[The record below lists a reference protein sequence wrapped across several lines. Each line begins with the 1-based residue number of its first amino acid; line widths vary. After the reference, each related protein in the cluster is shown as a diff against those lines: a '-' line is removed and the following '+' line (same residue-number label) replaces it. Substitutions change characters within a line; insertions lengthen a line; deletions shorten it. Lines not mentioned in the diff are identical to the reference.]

1 MSSIDRFEAAV
12 SRCPVVGIF
21 RWPEPVDVV
30 PVVRALGQGGVG
42 LVEVTMNTP
51 GVCESIRAVRE
62 TRGEGDAG
70 LIGAGT
76 VLDVAM
82 AERAVEAGAEFLVT
96 PTTEEP
102 VIRWAVERGVPV
114 LPGAFTPSEA
124 LRAWGAGATAVKIF
138 PAEDLGPRY
147 IGNVLAPLD
156 MLRLV
161 PTGHLTL
168 DDLPAYFQAGATA
181 VGVGGT
187 MIDPGLVTRG
197 EWDSLAERAKIWC
210 DAANGAREGR

>member
-1 MSSIDRFEAAV
+1 MDLAERFESAV
-12 SRCPVVGIF
+12 ARCPVVGIF

-30 PVVRALGQGGVG
+30 PVVRALGAGGLG

-51 GVCESIRAVRE
+51 GVCESIRAVRKARTDE
-62 TRGEGDAG
+62 DTG

-76 VLDVAM
+76 VLDVES

-96 PTTEEP
+96 PTTELP
-102 VIRWAVERGVPV
+102 VVQWAVERGVPV

-124 LRAWGAGATAVKIF
+124 LAAWRAGATAVKVF

-168 DDLPAYFQAGATA
+168 DDLPDYFRAGATA

-187 MIDPGLVTRG
+187 MIDPDLVRRGDWEGLT
-197 EWDSLAERAKIWC
+197 ERAKVWC
-210 DAANGAREGR
+210 EAANLARGHQ